1 MSTEYERTI
10 CKSAERHQK
19 RGESDIRKSTPQR
32 NTENAYGCNLGP
44 ISKTTAL
51 SQAALIIPSF
61 QEYAQK
67 ATDIEKMEQDLMQMQ
82 MERAKSQALY
92 EKLCA

>member
-1 MSTEYERTI
+1 MSTEYARTI

-19 RGESDIRKSTPQR
+19 KESERGDQVRKSTPQR
-32 NTENAYGCNLGP
+32 QTEEAYGCNVALVP
-44 ISKTTAL
+44 KTAVAL
-51 SQAALIIPSF
+51 SQAALVIPSF

-82 MERAKSQALY
+82 MQRGKF
-92 EKLCA
+92 